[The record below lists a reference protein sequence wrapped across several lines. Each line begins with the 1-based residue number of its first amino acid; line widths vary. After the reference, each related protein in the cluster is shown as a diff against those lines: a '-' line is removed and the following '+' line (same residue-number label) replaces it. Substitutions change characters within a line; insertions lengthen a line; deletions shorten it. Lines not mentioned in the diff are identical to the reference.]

1 MFGKAVNM
9 MKSLMGTSPPADK
22 IDFNEDLAAF
32 VNNEYNRRQ
41 TERRPIELQWR
52 LNYEYLAGNQYLDIN
67 PRSQAIEEIPKPFWW
82 TEREVFNQIAT
93 IVETRIS
100 RLSRQKPIL
109 KARPASV
116 DHSDL
121 SSARITSMLLNST
134 WHDQEMDT
142 SYNDLLIPWLEL
154 TGTVFIKT
162 TWNRQAGRI
171 ISEQMVPQQP
181 LDQLPDDAPK
191 ETTTVFTQG
200 MEPQTLREGDIET
213 CVVPPHEI
221 YPDSV
226 WRDDVKYCKS
236 IIHARA
242 YHVDDIMEMYGAKV
256 EEESV
261 DAITLQSFS
270 GTGGMGYSSGTF
282 RSASR
287 RLKNH
292 AIVKEYYERPSK
304 RYPQG
309 RFIVVAGN
317 KTLHAG
323 ELPYQIGKDGEREIP
338 IIRAV
343 SIKKPGCFFG
353 VSVIE
358 RCIPIQRR
366 YNALRNRKAE
376 YLNLVSIG
384 QWYEPEGTLEDD
396 AELNNAPGNRI
407 RYRVNPNGAKP
418 EPVTFPSLPASFENE
433 ISTLLAEFTAVS
445 GVSELSRLSEAP
457 SGVKSGVALGI
468 AQEQDDTRFGL
479 TSANIANSITIMG
492 KYWVRMYRQFVQE
505 PRLLRTVGAARMM
518 EVREWTVSDLKSD
531 DVLIENSAALSETP
545 SQRRQM
551 VFDLLNAGLF
561 NRPEASSLSDEA
573 RQKIF
578 QLLEFGHWET
588 GYDDTSD
595 LQRSR
600 ALREYRLLLDQGQ
613 MPQIRD
619 YDDHAI
625 HIMQHNLMR
634 LQADYEELLMTPE
647 GQMLDQILTAHIQQH
662 QMMIQMQ
669 MQPMMAPPAGGEEEA
684 PPSEAG

>member
-1 MFGKAVNM
+1 M
-9 MKSLMGTSPPADK
+9 MKSLMGTSPPSDR

-32 VNNEYNRRQ
+32 VNNEYTRRQ

-52 LNYEYLAGNQYLDIN
+52 LNMEYLNGNQYLDIN
-67 PRSQAIEEIPKPFWW
+67 PRSQAIEEIPKPFWF

-100 RLSRQKPIL
+100 RLTRQKPIL

-142 SYNDLLIPWLEL
+142 AYNDLLIPWLEL
-154 TGTVFIKT
+154 TGTVFMKT
-162 TWNRQAGRI
+162 AWNRQAGRI
-171 ISEQMVPQQP
+171 ISEQYAPQEP
-181 LDQLPDDAPK
+181 MEQLADDAPK
-191 ETTTVFTQG
+191 ETTQIFTQG
-200 MEPQTLREGDIET
+200 MEPQRLYEGDIET

-242 YHVDDIMEMYGAKV
+242 YHIDEIYEMYGVKV
-256 EEESV
+256 DEETV
-261 DAITLQSFS
+261 DALTLQSFS
-270 GTGGMGYSSGTF
+270 GTGGMGYNSGTF
-282 RSASR
+282 RNASR

-309 RFIVVAGN
+309 RFIVVAGS

-323 ELPYQIGKDGEREIP
+323 ELPYMLGKDGEREIP
-338 IIRAV
+338 VIRAV
-343 SIKKPGCFFG
+343 SIKKAGCFFG

-376 YLNLVSIG
+376 YLNLVAIG

-407 RYRVNPNGAKP
+407 RYRPNPNGAKP
-418 EPVTFPSLPASFENE
+418 EPVQFPSLPASFENE
-433 ISTLLAEFTAVS
+433 VASLLAEFTAVS

-479 TSANIANSITIMG
+479 TSANITNSITILG
-492 KYWVRMYRQFVQE
+492 KYWIRMYRQYVQE
-505 PRLLRTVGAARMM
+505 PRVLRTVGAARMM
-518 EVREWTVSDLKSD
+518 EVREWTASDLKSD

-561 NRPEASSLSDEA
+561 NRPEASNLSDES

-588 GYDDTSD
+588 GYDDTTE

-600 ALREYRLLLDQGQ
+600 ALREYRMLVDQGQ
-613 MPQIRD
+613 MPQLRD
-619 YDDHAI
+619 YDDHAT

-634 LQADYEELLMTPE
+634 LQADYEELLMTPQ
-647 GQMLDQILTAHIQQH
+647 GQMIDQILTAHIQQH
-662 QMMIQMQ
+662 QMMMQMQ
-669 MQPMMAPPAGGEEEA
+669 MAPMMAPPEGEEEEA
-684 PPSEAG
+684 PPE